1 MGWLDLPVVE
11 VLSYFSGVLGW
22 FLSFARR
29 YGSSIGAIGLTWT
42 AFKLVNSRIGVKEM
56 LWDTIYKWLIY
67 IILINCYVPL
77 TNGIMLIA
85 NQVGERAGGGAK
97 VIADNFGN
105 LAKRIKADM
114 AANSLES
121 DGMVV
126 QMTPLKSDV
135 DSDRGGGL
143 GGYEFSA
150 ETARDKMNAAEA
162 KSRSRKSEHE
172 QSMWGA
178 RTLAAI
184 EKVLVATDKDGNPTT
199 DYTNAYFSLSL
210 YLKDKRGNDT
220 PFIAPSQIVNIGMI
234 TAQIIFEKCKQSVS
248 VETGDEDDAELKDE
262 NGKSKF
268 KFRNPFSSIGDSIG
282 AALELLVN
290 IVIGFFCGVCIVLS
304 VAFAAIQ
311 YTMTLIEFAII
322 QGIGAFFIPFYLFD
336 GTKDLPKKLV
346 PVFTGFLIK
355 IIVITI
361 CLNFIMYL
369 WLDFA
374 FQQLNPDG
382 GGTNFVLITNVLFTT
397 VLSFMLTSNAPKIA
411 MTLLTGQP
419 QLSMG
424 EFVAAV
430 GTAVGTAAAMK
441 NVAGTAASPAANAA
455 KVKAGEAYQ
464 RSAAGKAAQRE
475 VESNF
480 REKATEGID
489 TSSRIGRKTADAK
502 WKEYQKEHGNE
513 ISDAKKSASS
523 KAEAEV
529 GERQLQNYQKNGG
542 VWGTT
547 GRMISHYTG
556 AVLNP
561 TKTIRSGIRYQSPSG
576 DPMDIGRIAHE
587 SVGADSAA
595 KNNGIIPADES
606 KDKKKESVRNGLP
619 DSLTGGTRE
628 M

>member
-1 MGWLDLPVVE
+1 MGWLDLPIIE
-11 VLSYFSGVLGW
+11 ALSYFSGVLGW
-22 FLSFARR
+22 FLSFARK
-29 YGSSIGAIGLTWT
+29 YGSVIGAIGLTWT
-42 AFKLVNSRIGVKEM
+42 AFRLVNARIGVKEM

-67 IILINCYVPL
+67 ILLINCYVPL

-105 LAKRIKADM
+105 LAKRIKEDLNS
-114 AANSLES
+114 NSLES
-121 DGMVV
+121 GEMVV
-126 QMTPLKSDV
+126 QMTPLKSD
-135 DSDRGGGL
+135 SDDEIGL
-143 GGYEFSA
+143 GGYGFSA
-150 ETARDKMNAAEA
+150 ESARDKMNAAESKA
-162 KSRSRKSEHE
+162 RDRRSDGK

-184 EKVLVATDKDGNPTT
+184 EKVLGATDKDGKPTT

-210 YLKDKRGNDT
+210 YLKDKKGNDT
-220 PFIAPSQIVNIGMI
+220 PFIAPSQLMNIGMI

-248 VETGDEDDAELKDE
+248 VETGDEDEAELKNE
-262 NGKSKF
+262 EGKSKF
-268 KFRNPFSSIGDSIG
+268 KFRNPFAAVGDSIG
-282 AALELLVN
+282 AAIELLVN
-290 IVIGFFCGVCIVLS
+290 IAIGFFCGVCIVLS
-304 VAFAAIQ
+304 VAFATIQ
-311 YTMTLIEFAII
+311 YTMTLLEFAII

-361 CLNFIMYL
+361 CLNFIMYM

-374 FQQLNPDG
+374 FQQLNPGG

-424 EFVAAV
+424 EFMAAV

-441 NVAGTAASPAANAA
+441 NVAGTAASPLANAA
-455 KVKAGEAYQ
+455 KVKVGEAQQ

-480 REKATEGID
+480 KEKATEGID
-489 TSSRIGRKTADAK
+489 TSTRAGRKEANAK
-502 WKEYQKEHGNE
+502 WNDYKKEHGEE
-513 ISDAKKSASS
+513 IASAKESASS
-523 KAEAEV
+523 RAKENV
-529 GERQLQNYQKNGG
+529 RERQFQNYQKNGG
-542 VWGTT
+542 VAGTA
-547 GRMISHYTG
+547 GRMISHYAG
-556 AVLNP
+556 AALSP
-561 TKTIRSGIRYQSPSG
+561 MQTIKSGRNYQSPNG
-576 DPMDIGRIAHE
+576 DPIDIGKIAHE
-587 SVGADSAA
+587 SVDTDSVS
-595 KNNGIIPADES
+595 KNGENVPSDES
-606 KDKKKESVRNGLP
+606 QNKKKETARNGLP
-619 DSLTGGTRE
+619 DNLTGGTRE
-628 M
+628 A

>member
-1 MGWLDLPVVE
+1 MGWLDLPIIE
-11 VLSYFSGVLGW
+11 ALSYFSGVLGW
-22 FLSFARR
+22 FLSFARK
-29 YGSSIGAIGLTWT
+29 YGSVIGAIGLTWT
-42 AFKLVNSRIGVKEM
+42 AFRLVNARIGVKEM

-67 IILINCYVPL
+67 ILLINCYVPL

-105 LAKRIKADM
+105 LAKRIKEDLNS
-114 AANSLES
+114 NSLES
-121 DGMVV
+121 GEMVV
-126 QMTPLKSDV
+126 QMTPLKSD
-135 DSDRGGGL
+135 SDDEIGL
-143 GGYEFSA
+143 GGYGFSA
-150 ETARDKMNAAEA
+150 ESARDKMNAAESKA
-162 KSRSRKSEHE
+162 RDRRSDGK

-184 EKVLVATDKDGNPTT
+184 EKVLVATDKDGKPTT

-210 YLKDKRGNDT
+210 YLKDKKGNDT
-220 PFIAPSQIVNIGMI
+220 PFIAPSQLMNIGMI

-248 VETGDEDDAELKDE
+248 VETGDEDEAELKNE
-262 NGKSKF
+262 EGKSKF
-268 KFRNPFSSIGDSIG
+268 KFRNPFAAVGDSIG
-282 AALELLVN
+282 AAIELLAN
-290 IVIGFFCGVCIVLS
+290 IAIGFFCGVCIVLS
-304 VAFAAIQ
+304 VAFATIQ
-311 YTMTLIEFAII
+311 YTMTLLEFAII

-361 CLNFIMYL
+361 CLNFIMYM

-374 FQQLNPDG
+374 FQQLNPGG

-424 EFVAAV
+424 EFMAAV

-441 NVAGTAASPAANAA
+441 NVAGTAASPLANAA
-455 KVKAGEAYQ
+455 KVKVGEAQQ

-480 REKATEGID
+480 KEKATEGID
-489 TSSRIGRKTADAK
+489 TSTRAGRKEANAK
-502 WKEYQKEHGNE
+502 WNDYKKEHGEE
-513 ISDAKKSASS
+513 IASAKESASS
-523 KAEAEV
+523 RAKENV
-529 GERQLQNYQKNGG
+529 RERQFQNYQKNGG
-542 VWGTT
+542 VAGTA
-547 GRMISHYTG
+547 GRMISHYAG
-556 AVLNP
+556 AALSP
-561 TKTIRSGIRYQSPSG
+561 MQTIKSGRNYQSPNG
-576 DPMDIGRIAHE
+576 DPIDIGKIAHE
-587 SVGADSAA
+587 SVETDSVS
-595 KNNGIIPADES
+595 KNGENVPSDES
-606 KDKKKESVRNGLP
+606 QNKKKETARNGLP
-619 DSLTGGTRE
+619 DNLTGGTRE
-628 M
+628 A

>member
-1 MGWLDLPVVE
+1 MGWLDLPIIE
-11 VLSYFSGVLGW
+11 ALSYFSGVLGW
-22 FLSFARR
+22 FLSFARK
-29 YGSSIGAIGLTWT
+29 YGSVIGAIGLTWT
-42 AFKLVNSRIGVKEM
+42 AFRLVNARIGVKEM

-67 IILINCYVPL
+67 ILLINCYVPL

-105 LAKRIKADM
+105 LAKRIKEDLNS
-114 AANSLES
+114 NSLES
-121 DGMVV
+121 GEMVV
-126 QMTPLKSDV
+126 QMTPLKSD
-135 DSDRGGGL
+135 SDDEIGL
-143 GGYEFSA
+143 GGYGFSA
-150 ETARDKMNAAEA
+150 ESARDKMNAAESKA
-162 KSRSRKSEHE
+162 RERRSDGK

-184 EKVLVATDKDGNPTT
+184 EKVLVATDKDGKPTT

-210 YLKDKRGNDT
+210 YLKDKKGNDT
-220 PFIAPSQIVNIGMI
+220 PFIAPSQLMNIGMI

-248 VETGDEDDAELKDE
+248 VETGDEDEAELKNE
-262 NGKSKF
+262 EGKSKF
-268 KFRNPFSSIGDSIG
+268 KFRNPFAAVGDSIG
-282 AALELLVN
+282 AAIELLVN
-290 IVIGFFCGVCIVLS
+290 IAIGFFCGVCIVLS
-304 VAFAAIQ
+304 VAFATIQ
-311 YTMTLIEFAII
+311 YTMTLLEFAII

-361 CLNFIMYL
+361 CLNFIMYM

-374 FQQLNPDG
+374 FQQLNPGG

-424 EFVAAV
+424 EFIAAV

-441 NVAGTAASPAANAA
+441 NVAGTAASPLANAA
-455 KVKAGEAYQ
+455 KVKVGEAQQ

-480 REKATEGID
+480 KEKATEGID
-489 TSSRIGRKTADAK
+489 TSTRAGRKEANAK
-502 WKEYQKEHGNE
+502 WNDYKKEHGEE
-513 ISDAKKSASS
+513 IASAKESASS
-523 KAEAEV
+523 RAKENV
-529 GERQLQNYQKNGG
+529 RERQFQNYQKNGG
-542 VWGTT
+542 VAGTA
-547 GRMISHYTG
+547 GRMISHYAG
-556 AVLNP
+556 AALSP
-561 TKTIRSGIRYQSPSG
+561 MQTIKSGRNYQSPNG
-576 DPMDIGRIAHE
+576 DPIDIGKIAHE
-587 SVGADSAA
+587 SVETDSVS
-595 KNNGIIPADES
+595 KNGENVPSDES
-606 KDKKKESVRNGLP
+606 QNKKKETARNGLP
-619 DSLTGGTRE
+619 DNLTGGTRE
-628 M
+628 A

>member
-1 MGWLDLPVVE
+1 MGWLDLPIIE
-11 VLSYFSGVLGW
+11 ALSYFSGVLGW
-22 FLSFARR
+22 FLSFARK
-29 YGSSIGAIGLTWT
+29 YGSVIGAIGLTWT
-42 AFKLVNSRIGVKEM
+42 AFRLVNARIGVKEM

-67 IILINCYVPL
+67 ILLINCYVPL

-105 LAKRIKADM
+105 LAKRIKEDLNS
-114 AANSLES
+114 NSLES
-121 DGMVV
+121 GEMVV
-126 QMTPLKSDV
+126 QMTPLKSD
-135 DSDRGGGL
+135 SDDEIGL
-143 GGYEFSA
+143 GGYGFSA
-150 ETARDKMNAAEA
+150 ESARDKMNAAESKA
-162 KSRSRKSEHE
+162 RERRSDGK

-184 EKVLVATDKDGNPTT
+184 EKVLVATDKDGKPTT

-210 YLKDKRGNDT
+210 YLKDKKGNDT
-220 PFIAPSQIVNIGMI
+220 PFIAPSQLMNIGMI

-248 VETGDEDDAELKDE
+248 VETGDEDEAELKNE
-262 NGKSKF
+262 EGKSKF
-268 KFRNPFSSIGDSIG
+268 KFRNPFAAVGDSIG
-282 AALELLVN
+282 AAIELLAN
-290 IVIGFFCGVCIVLS
+290 IAIGFFCGVCIVLS
-304 VAFAAIQ
+304 VAFATIQ
-311 YTMTLIEFAII
+311 YTMTLLEFAII

-361 CLNFIMYL
+361 CLNFIMHM

-374 FQQLNPDG
+374 FQQLNPGG

-424 EFVAAV
+424 EFMAAV

-441 NVAGTAASPAANAA
+441 NVAGTAASPLANAA
-455 KVKAGEAYQ
+455 KVKVGEAQQ

-480 REKATEGID
+480 KEKATEGID
-489 TSSRIGRKTADAK
+489 TSTRAGRKEANAK
-502 WKEYQKEHGNE
+502 WNDYKKEHGEE
-513 ISDAKKSASS
+513 IASAKESASS
-523 KAEAEV
+523 RAKENV
-529 GERQLQNYQKNGG
+529 RERQFQNYQKNGG
-542 VWGTT
+542 VAGTA
-547 GRMISHYTG
+547 GRMISHYAG
-556 AVLNP
+556 AALSP
-561 TKTIRSGIRYQSPSG
+561 MQTIKSGRNYQSPNG
-576 DPMDIGRIAHE
+576 DPIDIGKIAHE
-587 SVGADSAA
+587 SVETDSVS
-595 KNNGIIPADES
+595 KNGENVPSDES
-606 KDKKKESVRNGLP
+606 QNKKKETARNGLP
-619 DSLTGGTRE
+619 DNLTGGTRE
-628 M
+628 A

>member
-1 MGWLDLPVVE
+1 MGWLDLPIIE
-11 VLSYFSGVLGW
+11 ALSYFSGVLGW
-22 FLSFARR
+22 FLSFARK
-29 YGSSIGAIGLTWT
+29 YGSVIGAIGLTWT
-42 AFKLVNSRIGVKEM
+42 AFRLVNARIGVKEM

-67 IILINCYVPL
+67 ILLINCYVPL

-105 LAKRIKADM
+105 LAKRIKEDLNS
-114 AANSLES
+114 NSLES
-121 DGMVV
+121 GEMVV
-126 QMTPLKSDV
+126 QMTPLKSD
-135 DSDRGGGL
+135 SDDEIGL
-143 GGYEFSA
+143 GGYGFSA
-150 ETARDKMNAAEA
+150 ESARDKMNAAESKA
-162 KSRSRKSEHE
+162 RERRSDGK

-184 EKVLVATDKDGNPTT
+184 EKVLVATDKDGKPTT

-210 YLKDKRGNDT
+210 YLKDKKGNDT
-220 PFIAPSQIVNIGMI
+220 PFIAPSQLMNIGMI

-248 VETGDEDDAELKDE
+248 VETGDEDEAELKNE
-262 NGKSKF
+262 EGKSKF
-268 KFRNPFSSIGDSIG
+268 KFRNPFAAVGDSIG
-282 AALELLVN
+282 AAIELLAN
-290 IVIGFFCGVCIVLS
+290 IAIGFFCGVCIVLS
-304 VAFAAIQ
+304 VAFATIQ
-311 YTMTLIEFAII
+311 YTMTLLEFAII

-361 CLNFIMYL
+361 CLNFIMYM

-374 FQQLNPDG
+374 FQQLNPGG

-424 EFVAAV
+424 EFMAAV

-441 NVAGTAASPAANAA
+441 NVAGTAASPLANAA
-455 KVKAGEAYQ
+455 KVKVGEAQQ

-480 REKATEGID
+480 KEKATEGID
-489 TSSRIGRKTADAK
+489 TSTRAGRKEANAK
-502 WKEYQKEHGNE
+502 WNDYKKEHGEE
-513 ISDAKKSASS
+513 IASAKESASS
-523 KAEAEV
+523 RAKENV
-529 GERQLQNYQKNGG
+529 RERQFQNYQKNGG
-542 VWGTT
+542 VAGTA
-547 GRMISHYTG
+547 GRMISHYAG
-556 AVLNP
+556 AALSP
-561 TKTIRSGIRYQSPSG
+561 MQTIKSGRNYQSPNG
-576 DPMDIGRIAHE
+576 DPIDIGKIAHE
-587 SVGADSAA
+587 SVETDSVS
-595 KNNGIIPADES
+595 KNGENVPSDES
-606 KDKKKESVRNGLP
+606 QNKKKETARNGLP
-619 DSLTGGTRE
+619 DNLTGGTRE
-628 M
+628 A

>member
-1 MGWLDLPVVE
+1 MGWLDLPIIE
-11 VLSYFSGVLGW
+11 ALSYFSGVLGW
-22 FLSFARR
+22 FLSFARK
-29 YGSSIGAIGLTWT
+29 YGSVIGAIGLTWT
-42 AFKLVNSRIGVKEM
+42 AFRLVNARIGVKEM

-67 IILINCYVPL
+67 ILLINCYVPL

-105 LAKRIKADM
+105 LAKRIKEDLNS
-114 AANSLES
+114 NSLES
-121 DGMVV
+121 GEMVV
-126 QMTPLKSDV
+126 QMTPLKSD
-135 DSDRGGGL
+135 SDDEIGL
-143 GGYEFSA
+143 GGYGFSA
-150 ETARDKMNAAEA
+150 ESARDKMNAAESKA
-162 KSRSRKSEHE
+162 RDRRSDGK

-184 EKVLVATDKDGNPTT
+184 EKVLVATDKDGKPTT

-210 YLKDKRGNDT
+210 YLKDKKGNDT
-220 PFIAPSQIVNIGMI
+220 PFIAPSQLMNIGMI

-248 VETGDEDDAELKDE
+248 VETGDEDEAELKNE
-262 NGKSKF
+262 EGKSKF
-268 KFRNPFSSIGDSIG
+268 KFRNPFAAVGDSIG
-282 AALELLVN
+282 AAIELLAN
-290 IVIGFFCGVCIVLS
+290 IAIGFFCGVCIVLS
-304 VAFAAIQ
+304 VAFATIQ
-311 YTMTLIEFAII
+311 YTMTLLEFAII

-361 CLNFIMYL
+361 CLNFIMYM

-374 FQQLNPDG
+374 FQQLNPGG

-424 EFVAAV
+424 EFIAAV

-441 NVAGTAASPAANAA
+441 NVAGTAASPLANAA
-455 KVKAGEAYQ
+455 KVKVGEAQQ

-480 REKATEGID
+480 KEKATEGID
-489 TSSRIGRKTADAK
+489 TSTRAGRKEANAK
-502 WKEYQKEHGNE
+502 WNDYKKEHGEE
-513 ISDAKKSASS
+513 IASAKESASS
-523 KAEAEV
+523 RAKENV
-529 GERQLQNYQKNGG
+529 RERQFQNYQKNGG
-542 VWGTT
+542 VAGTA
-547 GRMISHYTG
+547 GRMISHYAG
-556 AVLNP
+556 AALSP
-561 TKTIRSGIRYQSPSG
+561 MQTIKSGRNYQSPNG
-576 DPMDIGRIAHE
+576 DPIDIGKIAHE
-587 SVGADSAA
+587 SVETDSVS
-595 KNNGIIPADES
+595 KNGENVPSDES
-606 KDKKKESVRNGLP
+606 QNKKKETARNGLP
-619 DSLTGGTRE
+619 DNLTGGTRE
-628 M
+628 A

>member
-1 MGWLDLPVVE
+1 MGWLDLPIIE
-11 VLSYFSGVLGW
+11 ALSYFSGVLGW
-22 FLSFARR
+22 FLSFARK
-29 YGSSIGAIGLTWT
+29 YGSVIGAIGLTWT
-42 AFKLVNSRIGVKEM
+42 AFRLVNARIGVKEM

-67 IILINCYVPL
+67 ILLINCYVPL

-105 LAKRIKADM
+105 LAKRIKEDLNS
-114 AANSLES
+114 NSLES
-121 DGMVV
+121 GEMVV
-126 QMTPLKSDV
+126 QMTPLKSD
-135 DSDRGGGL
+135 SDDEIGL
-143 GGYEFSA
+143 GGYGFSA
-150 ETARDKMNAAEA
+150 ESARDKMNAAESKA
-162 KSRSRKSEHE
+162 RDRRSDGK

-184 EKVLVATDKDGNPTT
+184 EKVLVATDKDGKPTT

-210 YLKDKRGNDT
+210 YLKDKKGNDT
-220 PFIAPSQIVNIGMI
+220 PFIAPSQLMNIGMI

-248 VETGDEDDAELKDE
+248 VETGDEDEAELKNE
-262 NGKSKF
+262 EGKSKF
-268 KFRNPFSSIGDSIG
+268 KFRNPFAAVGDSIG
-282 AALELLVN
+282 AAIELLVN
-290 IVIGFFCGVCIVLS
+290 IAIGFFCGVCIVLS
-304 VAFAAIQ
+304 VAFATIQ
-311 YTMTLIEFAII
+311 YTMTLLEFAII

-361 CLNFIMYL
+361 CLNFIMYM

-374 FQQLNPDG
+374 FQQLNPGG

-424 EFVAAV
+424 EFMAAV

-441 NVAGTAASPAANAA
+441 NVAGTAASPLANAA
-455 KVKAGEAYQ
+455 KVKVGEAQQ

-480 REKATEGID
+480 KEKATEGID
-489 TSSRIGRKTADAK
+489 TSTRAGRKEANAK
-502 WKEYQKEHGNE
+502 WNDYKKEHGEE
-513 ISDAKKSASS
+513 IASAKESASS
-523 KAEAEV
+523 RAKENV
-529 GERQLQNYQKNGG
+529 RERQFQNYQKNGG
-542 VWGTT
+542 VAGTA
-547 GRMISHYTG
+547 GRMISHYAG
-556 AVLNP
+556 AALSP
-561 TKTIRSGIRYQSPSG
+561 MQTIKSGRNYQSPNG
-576 DPMDIGRIAHE
+576 DPIDIGKIAHE
-587 SVGADSAA
+587 SVETDSVS
-595 KNNGIIPADES
+595 KNGENVPSDES
-606 KDKKKESVRNGLP
+606 QNKKKETARNGLP
-619 DSLTGGTRE
+619 DNLTGGTRE
-628 M
+628 A

>member
-1 MGWLDLPVVE
+1 MGWLDLPIIE
-11 VLSYFSGVLGW
+11 ALSYFSGVLGW
-22 FLSFARR
+22 FLSFARK
-29 YGSSIGAIGLTWT
+29 YGSVIGAIGLTWT
-42 AFKLVNSRIGVKEM
+42 AFRLVNARIGVKEM

-67 IILINCYVPL
+67 ILLINCYVPL

-105 LAKRIKADM
+105 LAKRIKEDLNS
-114 AANSLES
+114 NSLES
-121 DGMVV
+121 GEMVV
-126 QMTPLKSDV
+126 QMTPLKSD
-135 DSDRGGGL
+135 SDDEIGL
-143 GGYEFSA
+143 GGYGFSA
-150 ETARDKMNAAEA
+150 ESARDKMNAAESKA
-162 KSRSRKSEHE
+162 RDRRSDGK

-184 EKVLVATDKDGNPTT
+184 EKVLVATDKDGKPTT

-210 YLKDKRGNDT
+210 YLKDKKGNDT
-220 PFIAPSQIVNIGMI
+220 PFIAPSQLMNIGMI

-248 VETGDEDDAELKDE
+248 VETGDEDEAELKNE
-262 NGKSKF
+262 EGKSKF
-268 KFRNPFSSIGDSIG
+268 KFRNPFAAVGDSIG
-282 AALELLVN
+282 AAIELLVN
-290 IVIGFFCGVCIVLS
+290 IAIGFFRGVCIVLS
-304 VAFAAIQ
+304 VAFATIQ
-311 YTMTLIEFAII
+311 YTMTLLEFAII

-361 CLNFIMYL
+361 CLNFIMYM

-374 FQQLNPDG
+374 FQQLNPGG

-424 EFVAAV
+424 EFIAAV

-441 NVAGTAASPAANAA
+441 NVAGTAASPLANAA
-455 KVKAGEAYQ
+455 KVKVGEAQQ

-480 REKATEGID
+480 KEKATEGID
-489 TSSRIGRKTADAK
+489 TSTRAGRKEANAK
-502 WKEYQKEHGNE
+502 WNDYKKEHGEE
-513 ISDAKKSASS
+513 IASAKESASS
-523 KAEAEV
+523 RAKENV
-529 GERQLQNYQKNGG
+529 RERQFQNYQKNGG
-542 VWGTT
+542 VAGTA
-547 GRMISHYTG
+547 GRMISHYAG
-556 AVLNP
+556 AALSP
-561 TKTIRSGIRYQSPSG
+561 MQTIKSGRNYQSPNG
-576 DPMDIGRIAHE
+576 DPIDIGKIAHE
-587 SVGADSAA
+587 SVETDSVS
-595 KNNGIIPADES
+595 KNGENVPSDES
-606 KDKKKESVRNGLP
+606 QNKKKETARNGLP
-619 DSLTGGTRE
+619 DNLTGGTRE
-628 M
+628 A

>member
-1 MGWLDLPVVE
+1 MGWLDLPIIE
-11 VLSYFSGVLGW
+11 ALSYFSGVLGW
-22 FLSFARR
+22 FLSFARK
-29 YGSSIGAIGLTWT
+29 YGSVIGAIGLTWT
-42 AFKLVNSRIGVKEM
+42 AFRLVNARIGVKEM

-67 IILINCYVPL
+67 ILLINCYVPL

-105 LAKRIKADM
+105 LAKRIKEDLNS
-114 AANSLES
+114 NSLES
-121 DGMVV
+121 GEMVV
-126 QMTPLKSDV
+126 QMTPLKSD
-135 DSDRGGGL
+135 SDDEIGL
-143 GGYEFSA
+143 GGYGFSA
-150 ETARDKMNAAEA
+150 ESARDKMNAAESKA
-162 KSRSRKSEHE
+162 RERRSDGK

-184 EKVLVATDKDGNPTT
+184 EKVLVATDKDGKPTT

-210 YLKDKRGNDT
+210 YLKDKKGNDT
-220 PFIAPSQIVNIGMI
+220 PFIAPSQLMNIGMI

-248 VETGDEDDAELKDE
+248 VETGDEDEAELKNE
-262 NGKSKF
+262 EGKSKF
-268 KFRNPFSSIGDSIG
+268 KFRNPFAAVGDSIG
-282 AALELLVN
+282 AAIELLAN
-290 IVIGFFCGVCIVLS
+290 IAIGFFCGVCIVLS
-304 VAFAAIQ
+304 VAFATIQ
-311 YTMTLIEFAII
+311 YTMTLLEFAII

-361 CLNFIMYL
+361 CLNFIMYM

-374 FQQLNPDG
+374 FQQLNPGG

-424 EFVAAV
+424 EFIAAV

-441 NVAGTAASPAANAA
+441 NVAGTAASPLANAA
-455 KVKAGEAYQ
+455 KVKVGEAQQ

-480 REKATEGID
+480 KEKATEGID
-489 TSSRIGRKTADAK
+489 TSTRAGRKEANAK
-502 WKEYQKEHGNE
+502 WNDYKKEHGEE
-513 ISDAKKSASS
+513 IASAKESASS
-523 KAEAEV
+523 RAKENV
-529 GERQLQNYQKNGG
+529 RERQFQNYQKNGG
-542 VWGTT
+542 VAGTA
-547 GRMISHYTG
+547 GRMISHYAG
-556 AVLNP
+556 AALSP
-561 TKTIRSGIRYQSPSG
+561 MQTIKSGRNYQSPNG
-576 DPMDIGRIAHE
+576 DPIDIGKIAHE
-587 SVGADSAA
+587 SVETDSVS
-595 KNNGIIPADES
+595 KNGENVPSDES
-606 KDKKKESVRNGLP
+606 QNKKKETARNGLP
-619 DSLTGGTRE
+619 DNLTGGTRE
-628 M
+628 A

>member
-1 MGWLDLPVVE
+1 MGWLDLPIIE
-11 VLSYFSGVLGW
+11 ALSYFSGVLGW
-22 FLSFARR
+22 FLSFARK
-29 YGSSIGAIGLTWT
+29 YGSVIGAIGLTWT
-42 AFKLVNSRIGVKEM
+42 AFRLVNARIGVKEM

-67 IILINCYVPL
+67 ILLINCYVPL

-105 LAKRIKADM
+105 LAKRIKEDLNS
-114 AANSLES
+114 NSLES
-121 DGMVV
+121 GEMVV
-126 QMTPLKSDV
+126 QMTPLKSD
-135 DSDRGGGL
+135 SDDEIGL
-143 GGYEFSA
+143 GGYGFSA
-150 ETARDKMNAAEA
+150 ESARDKMNAAESKA
-162 KSRSRKSEHE
+162 RERRSDGK

-184 EKVLVATDKDGNPTT
+184 EKVLVATDKDGKPTT

-210 YLKDKRGNDT
+210 YLKDKKGNDT
-220 PFIAPSQIVNIGMI
+220 PFIAPSQLMNIGMI

-248 VETGDEDDAELKDE
+248 VETGDEDEAELKNE
-262 NGKSKF
+262 EGKSKF
-268 KFRNPFSSIGDSIG
+268 KFRNPFAAVGDSIG
-282 AALELLVN
+282 AAIELLVN
-290 IVIGFFCGVCIVLS
+290 IAIGFFCGVCIVLS
-304 VAFAAIQ
+304 VAFATIQ
-311 YTMTLIEFAII
+311 YTMTLLEFAII

-361 CLNFIMYL
+361 CLNFIMYM

-374 FQQLNPDG
+374 FQQLNPGG

-424 EFVAAV
+424 EFMAAV

-441 NVAGTAASPAANAA
+441 NVAGTAASPLANAA
-455 KVKAGEAYQ
+455 KVKVGEAQQ

-480 REKATEGID
+480 KEKATEGID
-489 TSSRIGRKTADAK
+489 TSTRAGRKEANAK
-502 WKEYQKEHGNE
+502 WNDYKKEHGEE
-513 ISDAKKSASS
+513 IASAKESASS
-523 KAEAEV
+523 RAKENV
-529 GERQLQNYQKNGG
+529 RERQFQNYQKNGG
-542 VWGTT
+542 VAGTA
-547 GRMISHYTG
+547 GRMISHYAG
-556 AVLNP
+556 AALSP
-561 TKTIRSGIRYQSPSG
+561 MQTIKSGRNYQSPNG
-576 DPMDIGRIAHE
+576 DPIDIGKIAHE
-587 SVGADSAA
+587 SVETDSVS
-595 KNNGIIPADES
+595 KNGENVPSDES
-606 KDKKKESVRNGLP
+606 QNKKKETARNGLP
-619 DSLTGGTRE
+619 DNLTGGTRE
-628 M
+628 A